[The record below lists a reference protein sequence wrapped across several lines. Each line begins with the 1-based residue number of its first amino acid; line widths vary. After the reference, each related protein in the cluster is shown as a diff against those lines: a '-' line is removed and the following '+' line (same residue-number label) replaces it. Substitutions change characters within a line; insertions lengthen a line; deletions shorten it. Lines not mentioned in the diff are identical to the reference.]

1 MNISKKVFISTMY
14 TLNYGNRLQNYAL
27 TRVLSKMG
35 YDVDTITWKPRHGC
49 FKHKIGFFFHMITKN
64 RYANTWWRKYYP
76 LHRYFNNFDK
86 NINIRFRTNIKK
98 AQEKCDYIVVGS
110 DQVWNP
116 SWNFDDHW
124 KSFFFL
130 TEIPNEKKIA
140 YAASIGIDEIPLKYK
155 SFYKEYLSKF
165 RAISVREARGRE
177 ILYEEFKLN
186 SKIVLDP
193 TLLLTKEEWEQ
204 VEKKPRGFEKKLKK
218 NNYILVYSLDENG
231 LNDEKRNYIRRLS
244 QGMEYEVVEL
254 FSDEKISKN
263 IGPAEFVY
271 LIHYAGLV
279 ITDSFHASVFSFLF
293 GKTFLILKREDE
305 DMWSRLDGFIKKF
318 SLTNRIANLDNYN
331 LELINNYAE
340 GYEILAQER
349 KKSLDYLQSIL

>member
-1 MNISKKVFISTMY
+1 
-14 TLNYGNRLQNYAL
+14 
-27 TRVLSKMG
+27 
-35 YDVDTITWKPRHGC
+35 
-49 FKHKIGFFFHMITKN
+49 
-64 RYANTWWRKYYP
+64 
-76 LHRYFNNFDK
+76 
-86 NINIRFRTNIKK
+86 
-98 AQEKCDYIVVGS
+98 
-110 DQVWNP
+110 
-116 SWNFDDHW
+116 
-124 KSFFFL
+124 
-130 TEIPNEKKIA
+130 
-140 YAASIGIDEIPLKYK
+140 
-155 SFYKEYLSKF
+155 
-165 RAISVREARGRE
+165 
-177 ILYEEFKLN
+177 
-186 SKIVLDP
+186 
-193 TLLLTKEEWEQ
+193 
-204 VEKKPRGFEKKLKK
+204 
-218 NNYILVYSLDENG
+218 
-231 LNDEKRNYIRRLS
+231 
-244 QGMEYEVVEL
+244 MEYEVVEL